1 MQNEHISQAVMT
13 VTEIAP
19 YKFDIQIEGCDLSL
33 EVSQIMVKFLNDC
46 LNQIHKETKL
56 H

>member
-1 MQNEHISQAVMT
+1 MSEPVSQAVMT
-13 VTEIAP
+13 ITEVSPFRFSI
-19 YKFDIQIEGCDLSL
+19 DIKGSDLSL

-46 LNQIHKETKL
+46 LQQIHADQKI

>member
-1 MQNEHISQAVMT
+1 MSEPVSQAVMT
-13 VTEIAP
+13 VTEVAP
-19 YKFDIQIEGCDLSL
+19 FRFAIEIEGSDLSL

-46 LNQIHKETKL
+46 LTQIHADQKI

>member
-1 MQNEHISQAVMT
+1 MSEPVSQAVMT
-13 VTEIAP
+13 VTEVAP
-19 YKFDIQIEGCDLSL
+19 FQFAVEIVGSDLSL

-46 LNQIHKETKL
+46 LAQIHADQKI